1 MPDITNFLYKTLP
14 GRLLVYPLTRRP
26 FSKICGAFMD
36 SPLSKFMIKPFIR
49 ANRIDMSEYPDRS
62 YKSFNDFFCR
72 SIKPQLRPVDMD
84 PGHLIAPCDGLLSA
98 WKINQDLVLSVKQ
111 CRYTLTSLLKNGPL
125 ARQYRDG
132 MCLVFR
138 LCVNNY
144 HRYVYADSGQKSRNV
159 FIPGVLHTVRPAAL
173 EEISVFREN
182 CREYTIIRSRTFD
195 DIIQMEVGAMLV
207 GRIVNHMQ
215 KGRAERGQEKGY
227 FEYGGSTIILLLK
240 KDQADILPEILK
252 NSEQGIET
260 PVKLG
265 QMIGSHTVNPGS

>member
-1 MPDITNFLYKTLP
+1 MPDLTHFLYKTLP
-14 GRLLVYPLTRRP
+14 GRILVYPLTRRP
-26 FSKICGAFMD
+26 FSKVCGAFMD
-36 SPLSKFMIKPFIR
+36 SPLSKFIIGPFIK
-49 ANRIDMSEYPDRS
+49 ANAIDMSEYPDRP

-72 SIKPQLRPVDMD
+72 SIKPELRPVDMD
-84 PGHLIAPCDGLLSA
+84 PDHLIAPCDGLLSA

-111 CRYTLTSLLKNGPL
+111 CPYTLTSLLKNAAL
-125 ARQYRDG
+125 ARRYRDG
-132 MCLVFR
+132 VCLVFR

-144 HRYVYADSGQKSRNV
+144 HRYIYADSGQKTRNV

-182 CREYTIIRSRTFD
+182 CREYTLIRSRTFD
-195 DIIQMEVGAMLV
+195 DIVQMEVGAMLV
-207 GRIVNHMQ
+207 GRITNHTQ
-215 KGRAERGQEKGY
+215 KGMAERGQEKGY

-240 KDQADILPEILK
+240 KDQVSLLPEILR

-265 QMIGSHTVNPGS
+265 RMIGTRKA